1 MRQEILQIGLLMGAL
16 SVGSSTQVGAADH
29 LEPGPYASFG
39 AGLNMVNE
47 LSLNSGG
54 SRELDPGF
62 RLSVAGGYRFTPIIS
77 AEIETGFLANDVK
90 DAGDTAL
97 SQVPLLANVVFRWEN
112 SSPFV
117 PFIGVGAGGVASFF
131 TVDDVISE
139 DDDSDVVFAWQLQA
153 GVHYRIN
160 ANMSAGITYKYLGVD
175 SPEFEIGGGTIELDV
190 LHNHAIMASF
200 NWSF

>member
-139 DDDSDVVFAWQLQA
+139 DDDSDVVFAWQVQL

-160 ANMSAGITYKYLGVD
+160 DNMSAGITYKYLGVD
-175 SPEFEIGGGTIELDV
+175 GPEFDLGGGIIQFDV
-190 LHNHAIMASF
+190 MHNHAIMGSF